1 MKQPDQQILDIYTSR
16 AQADKAISSLKGI
29 LLGINLDGEVNE
41 REINELQKWATAHD
55 TLIGRNPFNEFM
67 TIITEAV
74 ENKIPSKETIED
86 LYWLCH
92 KYERDNYYYNPITSD
107 LQTLQGLCH
116 GILADG
122 VINDQ
127 EIIDLNKWLE
137 ENEHLNTYYPYDE
150 IRSLILS
157 VLSDHKID
165 DEERLV
171 LKAYFKEFVNLQDAT
186 LNEQIRMETEGVNIS
201 GLCTGEPEVTFE
213 GKTFCITGIL
223 QRISREGLKQ
233 KILNLGGIPTDSV
246 STKTDYLIVGD
257 NGNPAWA
264 FSCYGRKVEKAINMR
279 KDGHTIMLIH
289 EFDFADI
296 IDDMKSA

>member
-1 MKQPDQQILDIYTSR
+1 MKQPDQTILDIYTSK

-29 LLGINLDGEVNE
+29 LLGINLDEDINE
-41 REINELQKWATAHD
+41 KEINELHKWANAHD
-55 TLIGRNPFNEFM
+55 ALIGRNPFNEFM
-67 TIITEAV
+67 NIIAETASHQ
-74 ENKIPSKETIED
+74 ISSKETIED
-86 LYWLCH
+86 LYWLCQ
-92 KYERDNYYYNPITSD
+92 KYESDNYYYNPITSD
-107 LQTLQGLCH
+107 LQTLQGLCY

-127 EIIDLNKWLE
+127 EIIDLNRWLE

-157 VLSDHKID
+157 ILSDNKID

-171 LKAYFKEFVNLQDAT
+171 LKAYFKEFVNLQNEDI
-186 LNEQIRMETEGVNIS
+186 NEQIRKETEGINIS
-201 GLCTGEPEVTFE
+201 GLCTSEPNVTFD

-223 QRISREGLKQ
+223 QRNSREGLKK
-233 KILNLGGIPTDSV
+233 KILSLGGIPIDSI
-246 STKTDYLIVGD
+246 TFKTDYLIVGD

-264 FSCYGRKVEKAINMR
+264 FSCYGRKVEKAISMR

-296 IDDMKSA
+296 IDDLI